1 MTFTHN
7 NRHDTTLERDGDT
20 IIFSFI
26 GNMFT
31 MEENDHMEFNV
42 PQDDLFR
49 MLGEYF
55 DSGNKANAEIFDQL
69 TLPGQDALWNALYRL
84 NERNIT
90 L

>member
-7 NRHDTTLERDGDT
+7 KRHDTTLERDGDT
-20 IIFSFI
+20 LIFSFI

-31 MEENDHMEFNV
+31 MEENDHMEFKI
-42 PQDDLFR
+42 PQDELFWMLAGYFDAGAHADLF
-49 MLGEYF
+49 E
-55 DSGNKANAEIFDQL
+55 QL
-69 TLPGQDALWNALYRL
+69 TLNGVDALWNALFWL